1 MFEKTKRE
9 GEEEGILFYTLVLYC
24 YTYIVSFVF
33 LNITNVVLYPLL
45 STLVFG
51 APTVQHAHTER
62 FEFEIETFEINF
74 SWGGG
79 WTTVTR
85 VLGPSRIARQLT
97 VVIINAHVRKYDG
110 PDSLIRIP
118 EPTAKRNRSFG
129 KNDHVAPSLK

>member
-62 FEFEIETFEINF
+62 FEFEIATFEINF
-74 SWGGG
+74 GWRGGVDNRYTG
-79 WTTVTR
+79 FGTIKDRATIDRGRHQRTR
-85 VLGPSRIARQLT
+85 
-97 VVIINAHVRKYDG
+97 
-110 PDSLIRIP
+110 
-118 EPTAKRNRSFG
+118 
-129 KNDHVAPSLK
+129 